1 MVRRRNTRWEDM
13 DRSNIDLSVLIRHY
27 EVHNRTE
34 GKSPRTVQWYNEVLS
49 MFYGWL
55 ESQGMSTILNT
66 IGEMEVRGFI
76 LHVQSRPGLKGL
88 VSPNTVNN
96 RVRALRA
103 FFAWLNRKGYTKDH
117 VLKDVR
123 PPKMVTKVIEPLTTE
138 EIKRMFATM
147 NPNTAMGARNTA
159 LYSLMLDTGLRLSE
173 VAHLEEVGVHIEE
186 RYVKVLGKGS
196 KERIVAFGGACQRS
210 LLHYYHHFRP
220 EPAHPGVETFFLS
233 IDGYSLA
240 PDGIR
245 ALTTRLAKS
254 AGVPRL
260 HVHLLRH
267 TYATHF
273 LLNGGDVFLL
283 KQNLGHSSLFM
294 VEHYLHIASQ
304 TAAIRSQSFSPLDR
318 MNVKDSRRFRHGFS
332 PGSMNGQIYP
342 NAGRTHSR
350 SGRRSKPSGTGRK

>member
-1 MVRRRNTRWEDM
+1 MY
-13 DRSNIDLSVLIRHY
+13 RSNIDLSVLIGHY

-49 MFYGWL
+49 MIYGWL
-55 ESQGMSTILNT
+55 EAQGMSTILNT

-76 LHVQSRPGLKGL
+76 LHVQSRPGLKGV

-103 FFAWLNRKGYTKDH
+103 FFAWLNRKGYTEDH
-117 VLKDVR
+117 VLKDLR
-123 PPKMVTKVIEPLTTE
+123 PPKMVTKVIEPLTPE

-173 VAHLEEVGVHIEE
+173 VAHLEAVGVHIEE

-196 KERIVAFGGACQRS
+196 KERIVAFVGACQRS

-220 EPAHPGVETFFLS
+220 EPAHPGVDTFFLS

-254 AGVPRL
+254 AGVPRV

-294 VEHYLHIASQ
+294 VEHYMHIASQ

-332 PGSMNGQIYP
+332 PGSMNGRIYP

-350 SGRRSKPSGTGRK
+350 SGRPSKASGTGRK

>member
-1 MVRRRNTRWEDM
+1 MVKRRDTRWGNM
-13 DRSNIDLSVLIRHY
+13 DKSNIELSVLIRHY

-34 GKSPRTVQWYNEVLS
+34 GKSPRTVEWYNQVLV
-49 MFYGWL
+49 MLKEWL
-55 ESQGMSTILNT
+55 QSQGMSTSLEA
-66 IGEMEVRGFI
+66 IGEMEVRQFI
-76 LHVQSRPGLKGL
+76 LYVQSRPGLKGE
-88 VSPNTVNN
+88 VSTHTVNN

-103 FFAWLNRKGYTKDH
+103 FFAWLNRKGYTEEH
-117 VLKDVR
+117 LLKDVR
-123 PPKMVTKVIEPLTTE
+123 PPKAVKQVIEPLTPE

-196 KERIVAFGGACQRS
+196 KERIVAFGVACQRS
-210 LLHYYHHFRP
+210 LLHYYHHFRS

-342 NAGRTHSR
+342 NAGRPHSR
-350 SGRRSKPSGTGRK
+350 SGRPSKPSGTGRK